1 MLSLKLEI
9 SLLLLLTSGPVSP
22 KPGFLEDIDLLQ
34 EAGNLSRDLNSIYT
48 GWGNSS
54 FIYPYYLKVSD
65 RLNALTYIR
74 FKVNSLSIYCM
85 MYTYILMP
93 VLQ

>member
-48 GWGNSS
+48 GWVNSS